1 MEMDVN
7 WHASSEVKRMWLYIA
22 IATGLD
28 PGWVQGVRTPPF
40 HIRGD
45 ENLKIVLPVL

>member
-7 WHASSEVKRMWLYIA
+7 WHASSEVKRMWLC

-40 HIRGD
+40 HTRGD